1 MSLRKRIKTL
11 LPIEQ
16 FLTQLNR
23 IHLPGFAG
31 MSLGE
36 VLRFYAKGIQKSS
49 LTNRAAAVSFKFF
62 IALFP
67 GLIFILTLIPY
78 IPIPNFHQRLIIA
91 IEDFIPSEIYPLLKK
106 TIVDII
112 QDRKT
117 GLLSLGFFF
126 ATFFSTNGMNGLMK
140 AFNDSAYITETRSP
154 LRHRWVAFWL
164 TLFTIFT
171 LLFSIIFLVLSNK
184 ILLNLLHSH
193 QIPSFLF
200 SLLSMLKWLTVFIVV
215 FFYVAT
221 IFYFAPAPSM
231 RWRYFSAGA
240 LVSTIFCILFT
251 YLISVYINN
260 FNSYNKVFGLL
271 GTFPIILIWMFL
283 NSLSLI
289 IGFELNVSIRHA
301 EARKNFKVQTK
312 SFNST

>member
-1 MSLRKRIKTL
+1 MTVGDRIKKL

-16 FLTQLNR
+16 ILKLLNR

-31 MSLGE
+31 MPLGE
-36 VLRFYAKGIQKSS
+36 VLRFYVMGIQKSS

-62 IALFP
+62 MALFP

-78 IPIPNFHQRLIIA
+78 IPIPNFHHRLIIA
-91 IEDFIPSEIYPLLKK
+91 IEGFIPGEIYPLLEK
-106 TIVDII
+106 TIIDII
-112 QDRKT
+112 HDRKT
-117 GLLSLGFFF
+117 GLLSLGFII
-126 ATFFSTNGMNGLMK
+126 AAFFSTNGMSGLMK
-140 AFNDSAYITETRSP
+140 AFNDSAFITETRSP
-154 LRHRWVAFWL
+154 LRHRWVALWL
-164 TLFTIFT
+164 TLFAIFT
-171 LLFSIIFLVLSNK
+171 LIFSIAFLVLSNK
-184 ILLNLLHSH
+184 LLVGLLKSH
-193 QIPSFLF
+193 HISKLVF
-200 SLLSMLKWLTVFIVV
+200 SLLSMVKWMIVFMVV

-240 LVSTIFCILFT
+240 LVSTLFCILFT

-260 FNSYNKVFGLL
+260 FNNYNKVFGVL
-271 GTFPIILIWMFL
+271 GTFPIILVWMFL

-301 EARKNFKVQTK
+301 EARKKR
-312 SFNST
+312 

>member
-1 MSLRKRIKTL
+1 MTLVERIKNL
-11 LPIEQ
+11 LPVEQ
-16 FLTQLNR
+16 FLKLLNR

-31 MSLGE
+31 MPLGE
-36 VLRFYAKGIQKSS
+36 VLRFYAIGIQKSS

-62 IALFP
+62 MALFP

-91 IEDFIPSEIYPLLKK
+91 IEGFIPAEIYPLLEK
-106 TIVDII
+106 TIIDII

-117 GLLSLGFFF
+117 GLLSLGFIM
-126 ATFFSTNGMNGLMK
+126 AAFFSTNGMNGLMK
-140 AFNDSAYITETRSP
+140 AFNDSAFITETRSAF
-154 LRHRWVAFWL
+154 RHRWVALWL
-164 TLFTIFT
+164 TLFAILT
-171 LLFSIIFLVLSNK
+171 LLSSIAFLVVSNK
-184 ILLNLLHSH
+184 MLLGMLQNHHIS
-193 QIPSFLF
+193 PFVF
-200 SLLSMLKWLTVFIVV
+200 SLLSMVKWLIVFVVV
-215 FFYVAT
+215 FFFVAT

-240 LVSTIFCILFT
+240 LVSTVFCILFT

-260 FNSYNKVFGLL
+260 FNNYNKLFGLL
-271 GTFPIILIWMFL
+271 GTFPIVLVWMFL

-301 EARKNFKVQTK
+301 EARKNR
-312 SFNST
+312 